1 MIGTWSGIV
10 KTCIII
16 TVISL
21 AAGCA
26 TVPKPVLPPTPG
38 KEVETLQSPIVISVK
53 TPEKSTGGRG
63 YLIFKHPDR
72 FHLVILSPFGLTLF
86 EVFSDGERITC
97 IIPSKN
103 SAYSGLISE
112 LPDRGGLRSWGMM
125 RWVVAR
131 PKFFGPVTGS
141 RESMTP
147 DGRKEL
153 VYFDEQGFLQR
164 KVTEDGDQVVY
175 GDYRNV
181 NGVAFPGTIEL
192 SDWRGNTVKI
202 TFDEPEVN
210 EPVEDAALTPDMDGI
225 AVLPFTE
232 FKGF

>member
-1 MIGTWSGIV
+1 MIGRWPGIV
-10 KTCIII
+10 KTCILISVII
-16 TVISL
+16 L

-26 TVPKPVLPPTPG
+26 TVPKPELLPTPG

-53 TPEKSTGGRG
+53 TPERSMGGRG

-97 IIPSKN
+97 AVPSKN
-103 SAYSGLISE
+103 TAYSGLVSE
-112 LPDRGGLRSWGMM
+112 LPDRGGMKSWGMM
-125 RWVVAR
+125 QWAVAR
-131 PKFFGPVTGS
+131 PKVLGPVTGS
-141 RESMTP
+141 RESVTP

-153 VYFDEQGFLQR
+153 VYFDEQGLLQR

-175 GDYRNV
+175 LDYQSI

-192 SDWRGNTVKI
+192 SNWRGDTVKI
-202 TFDEPEVN
+202 TFDEPEIN
-210 EPVEDAALTPDMDGI
+210 EPVEDSALAPDLDGMT
-225 AVLPFTE
+225 VLPFTA
-232 FKGF
+232 FQGF